1 MSKTC
6 RQCGNYGDDA
16 SRPLLEAG
24 GQKVTGPESPADKES
39 VSRSN
44 ITLDNETLQNKN
56 YESIA

>member
-6 RQCGNYGDDA
+6 QQCGNRGDAA

-24 GQKVTGPESPADKES
+24 GRKVTGAESEKVS
-39 VSRSN
+39 NSRSN
-44 ITLDNETLQNKN
+44 FTLDNETLQNKN